1 MYIVQRGLCAV
12 DGKLYA
18 SGTYF
23 GDGCVVDARRD
34 HNACA
39 IALLDAHAIA
49 REDLA
54 SLIASGDFGA
64 TRYYRAMM
72 RRIKIPSLHNDASLS
87 RGSRRTE
94 PRDRAAR
101 RARALPPHVH
111 ARGQGRGRRAR
122 RRRPPAA
129 RARRGVGGC
138 SRVSALFSWFEN
150 NLEQNESGGRARPRA
165 SPSLRPRDRARCQ
178 ESRPAPRSRRRLVRV
193 TVVPVSPVRISSQS
207 TLCNGMCSGLGAAL
221 APGLDRPRPREPA
234 CGASGRGEPRNHVVH
249 CTL

>member
-72 RRIKIPSLHNDASLS
+72 RHIKIPSLHNDASLS
-87 RGSRRTE
+87 RGSRRTSHGI
-94 PRDRAAR
+94 
-101 RARALPPHVH
+101 ALH
-111 ARGQGRGRRAR
+111 
-122 RRRPPAA
+122 AA
-129 RARRGVGGC
+129 RARFRRTLMLVGKAAVAEHVGGGHP
-138 SRVSALFSWFEN
+138 R
-150 NLEQNESGGRARPRA
+150 RAPDEVWA
-165 SPSLRPRDRARCQ
+165 D
-178 ESRPAPRSRRRLVRV
+178 
-193 TVVPVSPVRISSQS
+193 
-207 TLCNGMCSGLGAAL
+207 AL
-221 APGLDRPRPREPA
+221 AFLICSLG
-234 CGASGRGEPRNHVVH
+234 SKII
-249 CTL
+249 